1 VRAAEISALALRV
14 PCGFCWAPLGTA
26 CAEEGQHLA
35 RYLGAHRR
43 GLIGR
48 DVVRTICLA
57 LPRISAGQVVADA
70 AAPADG
76 APGNDPQRAA
86 AVLRE

>member
-1 VRAAEISALALRV
+1 VAGAERAALARLVR
-14 PCGFCWAPLGTA
+14 CGFCWAEPGAA

-35 RYLGAHRR
+35 RYLRAHRR

-48 DVVRTICLA
+48 DVVKTICLA

-70 AAPADG
+70 AAPGDG
-76 APGNDPQRAA
+76 APGNDQQRAA
-86 AVLRE
+86 AVRQD

>member
-1 VRAAEISALALRV
+1 
-14 PCGFCWAPLGTA
+14 
-26 CAEEGQHLA
+26 
-35 RYLGAHRR
+35 LGAHRR